1 MRGDRRLRHW
11 PKQLA
16 LGAIQLYRLV
26 ISPMMAP
33 HCRFEPT
40 CSQYALTAI
49 QEHGAVRGLW
59 LTLKRLSKC
68 HPLHRGGFDPVPR
81 GLERSTK
88 VTIDQPEVIR

>member
-1 MRGDRRLRHW
+1 MKRDRLKYGLR
-11 PKQLA
+11 QL
-16 LGAIQLYRLV
+16 LLRAIRLYRFA
-26 ISPMMAP
+26 ISPMMGP

-49 QEHGAVRGLW
+49 QEHGVVSGLW